1 MDIKAELNGM
11 RYLNVAIQEKNRELD
26 ELQDLKVAIASPVI
40 TGMPKGKCFE
50 RSARVDVILDK
61 IIKLEKAREDD
72 IEELVDKKLMRSEK
86 FKSLPLEERMIL
98 EFRYFDGM
106 TWADI
111 AKKLNYEE
119 RTVYR
124 IHGKALLNLKK
135 L

>member
-11 RYLNVAIQEKNRELD
+11 RYLNVAIREKNRELD

-72 IEELVDKKLMRSEK
+72 IEELVDKKLMWSEK
-86 FKSLPLEERMIL
+86 FKSLPLEEHMIL